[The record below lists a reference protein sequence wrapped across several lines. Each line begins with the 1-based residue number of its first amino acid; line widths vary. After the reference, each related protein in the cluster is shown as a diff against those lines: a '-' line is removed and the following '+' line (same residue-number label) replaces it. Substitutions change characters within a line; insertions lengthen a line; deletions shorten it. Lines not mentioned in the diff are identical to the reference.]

1 MTTTNEKN
9 ELWEI
14 WREAQAA
21 YQKIPDNLRFRPD
34 CPKLPYEE
42 PREPKELVSRWDD
55 IGGKTDDERLGDLIE
70 RVLDSVDLDM
80 EEVIPKNVREI
91 FDSIL
96 VSATS
101 ESDSCGD
108 PYPRFQLSRET
119 MVPNPFLVQDREKYE
134 ADKKRHREILVTLP
148 KRIEEFLAS
157 KQRVEDMKERAEY
170 ERLKAKFEK

>member
-1 MTTTNEKN
+1 MTNEKN

-14 WREAQAA
+14 WRDAREA

-42 PREPKELVSRWDD
+42 PREPQEMVSRWEDV
-55 IGGKTDDERLGDLIE
+55 GEKTDDVRLGDLIE
-70 RVLDSVDLDM
+70 SVLRRVGDLDA

-96 VSATS
+96 ISATS
-101 ESDSCGD
+101 DYDSCGD
-108 PYPRFQLSRET
+108 PLPRFQLSRET
-119 MVPNPFLVQDREKYE
+119 RVPNPYLTRDQEKYE
-134 ADKKRHREILVTLP
+134 ADKKKYREILKGLP
-148 KRIEEFLAS
+148 RRIEEFLAS
-157 KQRVEDMKERAEY
+157 KQMIEDMKERAEY